1 MKVIA
6 VLVHL
11 LREIGPFFPALQLGA
26 IVECNRHE
34 LRRTLDFS
42 LCGPPAAAES
52 HRAKDVS
59 GEIFQGLFPRIA
71 GTFDLTSADRVPV
84 GFTNR
89 STQNP
94 DKTPPLTPIPLPS
107 PPPIPHSVPPPAPH

>member
-34 LRRTLDFS
+34 LRRPLDFS

-71 GTFDLTSADRVPV
+71 GTFDLTSADPVPLGV
-84 GFTNR
+84 THR
-89 STQNP
+89 STHNP
-94 DKTPPLTPIPLPS
+94 HTSPRFTAIPMQSHP
-107 PPPIPHSVPPPAPH
+107 